1 MRSFASAGPGGSPST
16 WLIGFAVL
24 LLLLGS
30 AGASD
35 TGGRYNALSH
45 QMMCTCGCVQLL
57 GECNHVGCPN
67 SGPMLAALH
76 TDLASGMGD
85 HAILADFAAR
95 YGPEALASPRLTRFN
110 QLAWVMPPLVLILG
124 LLGAVLLLRRWRAN
138 GARRPARPH
147 QPLTPQQTAVL
158 ERVRR
163 ETGEL

>member
-1 MRSFASAGPGGSPST
+1 MRRFSGTWPGC
-16 WLIGFAVL
+16 LAIL
-24 LLLLGS
+24 LLVLGS

-35 TGGRYNALSH
+35 MGGRYNALNH

-67 SGPMLAALH
+67 SGPMLAVLH
-76 TDLASGMGD
+76 TDLSSGMGD
-85 HAILADFAAR
+85 HAVLADFAAR
-95 YGPEALASPRLTRFN
+95 YGPEALASPLLTRFN

-124 LLGAVLLLRRWRAN
+124 LLGAVLLLRRWRAR
-138 GARRPARPH
+138 GLLRPALPGKA
-147 QPLTPQQTAVL
+147 LTAQQASAL

>member
-1 MRSFASAGPGGSPST
+1 MRMRAPGRAAHAGLSCV
-16 WLIGFAVL
+16 AL
-24 LLLLGS
+24 LLLVGGS
-30 AGASD
+30 LGASD

-76 TDLASGMGD
+76 TDLSSGMGD
-85 HAILADFAAR
+85 HAILADFAGK
-95 YGPEALASPRLTRFN
+95 YGPESLASPLLTRFN

-124 LLGAVLLLRRWRAN
+124 LLGGTLLLRRWRA
-138 GARRPARPH
+138 RE
-147 QPLTPQQTAVL
+147 PLVSASSSVPVTAQQAAAL

-163 ETGEL
+163 EMGEP